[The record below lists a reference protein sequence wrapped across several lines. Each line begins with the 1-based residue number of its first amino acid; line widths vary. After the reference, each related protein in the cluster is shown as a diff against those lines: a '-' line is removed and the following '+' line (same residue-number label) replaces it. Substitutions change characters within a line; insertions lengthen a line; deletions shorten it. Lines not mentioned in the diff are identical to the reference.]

1 VENGIHSVYACV
13 LKPAFTDR
21 EEKKKNGMNSVLQT
35 AKGNNTMPSF
45 NTEVAHQL
53 GKEQATERL
62 KGLMGEVRNKYKD
75 QVSDLQEE
83 WQGDTLNYSF
93 KTYGFTIKGDL
104 KVNEDAIVMNGSLPI
119 AALAFRGKIEQSI
132 RSELEKRLA

>member
-1 VENGIHSVYACV
+1 
-13 LKPAFTDR
+13 
-21 EEKKKNGMNSVLQT
+21 
-35 AKGNNTMPSF
+35 MPSF

-53 GKEQATERL
+53 GKEAATERL
-62 KGLMGEVRNKYKD
+62 KGLLGEVRAKYQD
-75 QVSDLQEE
+75 QVSDLHEE

-119 AALAFRGKIEQSI
+119 AAFAFKGKIEQSI

>member
-1 VENGIHSVYACV
+1 
-13 LKPAFTDR
+13 
-21 EEKKKNGMNSVLQT
+21 
-35 AKGNNTMPSF
+35 MPSF
-45 NTEVAHQL
+45 NTEVAHAI

-62 KGLMGEVRNKYKD
+62 KGLLGEVRNKYKD

-104 KVNEDAIVMNGSLPI
+104 KVNDDAIVMNGSLPI

>member
-1 VENGIHSVYACV
+1 MRAHQA
-13 LKPAFTDR
+13 
-21 EEKKKNGMNSVLQT
+21 
-35 AKGNNTMPSF
+35 AKGANMPSF
-45 NTEVAHQL
+45 NTEVVHQL
-53 GKEQATERL
+53 GRELAMERL
-62 KGLMGEVRNKYKD
+62 KGLLSEVRAKYKD

-93 KTYGFTIKGDL
+93 KTYGFTIKGDV
-104 KVNEDAIVMNGSLPI
+104 KVNEDAVVMNGSLPI

>member
-1 VENGIHSVYACV
+1 
-13 LKPAFTDR
+13 
-21 EEKKKNGMNSVLQT
+21 
-35 AKGNNTMPSF
+35 MPSF
-45 NTEVAHQL
+45 NTEVAHAI

-62 KGLMGEVRNKYKD
+62 KGLLGEVRNKYKD

-104 KVNEDAIVMNGSLPI
+104 KVNEDVIVMNGSLPI

-132 RSELEKRLA
+132 RSELEKRLG